1 VEHANWFHLC
11 AFSTEDVLK
20 MSVKRRKC
28 IKHDEDANDLE
39 EAGVKLEVFK
49 NYR

>member
-1 VEHANWFHLC
+1 
-11 AFSTEDVLK
+11 

-28 IKHDEDANDLE
+28 IKHDEDSKDLE